1 MSENPVERA
10 ILIYEGINRKKVF
23 SIKPLGGGTAN
34 DVFLVN
40 LEDVIR
46 LNKPN
51 KVDSSYFSSL
61 TSRTSSGLINL
72 TRWIPLIIPRKGNMK
87 LPLPC

>member
-51 KVDSSYFSSL
+51 KVDSSYYSAPRLRYRKRRQDRTLHPSL
-61 TSRTSSGLINL
+61 CL
-72 TRWIPLIIPRKGNMK
+72 
-87 LPLPC
+87 